1 MEFTNF
7 TTYTNPFQPMLI
19 AVRDETFSGDLL
31 NEIELEFKTERVT
44 VRDIIETRVLQ
55 EVEAYNRRKPE
66 RYQGL
71 VEPNDAERT
80 LNGFKLK
87 KDRIVDGERQVY
99 VALDAFQRN
108 AFFMLIEDQQATG
121 LDQEVL
127 LAKDSRISFVKLT
140 PLVGG

>member
-1 MEFTNF
+1 
-7 TTYTNPFQPMLI
+7 MLI